1 MDKRPNIVLL
11 MCDQLSARALP
22 AYGHSLVKS
31 PNIDS
36 LANSGSV
43 FENCYTSFPLCAP
56 AALVD
61 VRQAVSRAEQN

>member
-1 MDKRPNIVLL
+1 MDKHPNIVLL

-22 AYGHSLVKS
+22 AYGHPLVKT

-36 LANSGSV
+36 LAKSGSV

-56 AALVD
+56 I
-61 VRQAVSRAEQN
+61 